1 MPSYWRSSSSRR
13 SGEDRPA
20 LGPCW
25 SVSSSA
31 PTLVFAQSAYR
42 SWVYD
47 FQGQGRYLFP
57 ILPMLFFYWR
67 QCETASLRI
76 PALVVTALLGTH
88 ALLSFALIGLATL
101 A

>member
-1 MPSYWRSSSSRR
+1 LLAILVFPALRRR
-13 SGEDRPA
+13 SPGA
-20 LGPCW
+20 ASLLVGVLVC
-25 SVSSSA
+25 A
-31 PTLVFAQSAYR
+31 ALVFAQSIYR

-67 QCETASLRI
+67 QCETAPLRI